1 MGTVLTLQHGSTI
14 KWQVQ
19 ALAGA
24 TGENVFRHT
33 TAQAEAR

>member
-1 MGTVLTLQHGSTI
+1 MVTVLTLQNGSTI
-14 KWQVQ
+14 KWQVH

-33 TAQAEAR
+33 TAQAGAR